1 MTHAPSTG
9 LSRWQLASRTGS
21 HAGRDPGPDY
31 RQVALPALRP
41 SGFAP
46 SLERGGKP
54 GSPSARGLTGDPL
67 VAAQSP
73 SFPPGKLKLSCSDFN
88 RGLKDKLTRSL
99 AHSHGKGQGQGHTNI
114 TSQKRERAL
123 RSQCLGSHPYPRAG
137 EESLRPAPRA
147 AWRPQG
153 PQHAKGLHGWPRG
166 KRRDTPRLRGVT
178 LARPPAGRKPPGPGK
193 RPSPAYRVGWGSRE
207 LHFPLGCGDGGSH
220 PPYRVATLSGQPKE
234 QDGKRPT
241 RAEAKTRALLTGRS
255 PSAKPARAPQRC
267 PPCSYVTAPW

>member
-46 SLERGGKP
+46 SLERGGEP
-54 GSPSARGLTGDPL
+54 GSPSARGLRGDPL

-99 AHSHGKGQGQGHTNI
+99 THTEKDKDRDTH
-114 TSQKRERAL
+114 TSLPRRESELCAANVWGAFPTPEQERRASDL
-123 RSQCLGSHPYPRAG
+123 PP
-137 EESLRPAPRA
+137 
-147 AWRPQG
+147 
-153 PQHAKGLHGWPRG
+153 GLHGGQRGLNMPRG
-166 KRRDTPRLRGVT
+166 FTGGQGANAVT
-178 LARPPAGRKPPGPGK
+178 RPDSR
-193 RPSPAYRVGWGSRE
+193 GSRWPGRQQAE
-207 LHFPLGCGDGGSH
+207 SRRGRGNG
-220 PPYRVATLSGQPKE
+220 PP
-234 QDGKRPT
+234 
-241 RAEAKTRALLTGRS
+241 LLTGWAGGPESSLS
-255 PSAKPARAPQRC
+255 PSGAETVALTLLTGLPLSPGSQRSRMAKGQQEQKQRPEPWLQGGRPAQSQPGHPKGARDAL
-267 PPCSYVTAPW
+267 T